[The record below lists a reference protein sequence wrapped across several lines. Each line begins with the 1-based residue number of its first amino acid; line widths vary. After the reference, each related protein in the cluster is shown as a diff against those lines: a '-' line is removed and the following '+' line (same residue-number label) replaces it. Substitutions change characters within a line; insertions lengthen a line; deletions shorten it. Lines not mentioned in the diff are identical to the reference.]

1 MSFWKSRLAVGGA
14 AVVIAAM
21 TVASIPPARA
31 AIEDAMSC
39 ASSTPCLEWD
49 NSSTGDAVKGV
60 STKGNALHGQTK
72 FKSAGKTTGKAGVFG
87 EDLSTSGNLDTGVS
101 GVSTNGSG
109 VVGTS
114 AAWNGIEGLTAGSG
128 TSGVYG
134 QNSSA
139 SGFGVAGRD
148 TGTTFNQSGS
158 GVLADGGNHDDG
170 LHAVS
175 SGSGASAILAIAQDG
190 SSIVASQG
198 PNTVRPELLLQS
210 AGSTVSHDLFDATN
224 PLGNDIFAIATPNEV
239 FAGGN
244 FVGFPLFAGGVAG
257 TFVAKAESG
266 NEALDLFGDNVGS
279 GDDVLDIMDNTGD
292 LETRV
297 TDTGDIW
304 TTGLIHTGGSCGS
317 GCVVGG
323 KRVRSVGEYTP
334 SEAEPTIE
342 DNGEAQLVS
351 GRAYVTLDPR
361 FENVIDTTSAYLVTV
376 TPEGDCDGLYVTG
389 RTPAGFVVREIRDG
403 RSNVGFAYRIV
414 AKKYGVHA
422 RRLPMVDARRVAA
435 PRMHQGR
442 GGP

>member
-1 MSFWKSRLAVGGA
+1 MTGSHALFGGFVCTVA
-14 AVVIAAM
+14 AGAIAA
-21 TVASIPPARA
+21 ASIPPARA
-31 AIEDAMSC
+31 AIIDAMSC
-39 ASSTPCLEWD
+39 AQSAPCLEWD
-49 NSSTGDAVKGV
+49 NTGSGDAVKGV

-72 FKSAGKTTGKAGVFG
+72 FKSAGNTTGKAGVFG
-87 EDLSTSGNLDTGVS
+87 EDLSTSGNLDAGVS

-114 AAWNGIEGLTAGSG
+114 AAWNGIEGLTAGPG

-198 PNTVRPELLLQS
+198 PNTRMPELLLQS
-210 AGSTVSHDLFDATN
+210 AGSTVSHDLIDARD
-224 PLGNDIFAIATPNEV
+224 PSGNDIFGVATPDEV

-244 FVGFPLFAGGVAG
+244 FIGFPLSSGGVAG

-351 GRAYVTLDPR
+351 GRAYVALDPK
-361 FENVIDTTSAYLVTV
+361 FENVIDATSAYLVTV

-389 RTPAGFVVREIRDG
+389 KTPAGFVVREIHDG

-422 RRLPMVDARRVAA
+422 RRLPMVDGRRVVA

-442 GGP
+442 GGQ

>member
-1 MSFWKSRLAVGGA
+1 MGKVKFFAGAVGVLA
-14 AVVIAAM
+14 IAS
-21 TVASIPPARA
+21 TVFFVPPARGA
-31 AIEDAMSC
+31 LVDAMSC
-39 ASSTPCLEWD
+39 ALSTPCLEWD
-49 NSSTGDAVKGV
+49 NTGSGDAVKGV

-72 FKSAGKTTGKAGVFG
+72 FKSAGKTSGKSGVLG
-87 EDLSTSGNLDTGVS
+87 EDLSTSGNLDAGVS

-114 AAWNGIEGLTAGSG
+114 TAWNGMEGLTAGPG

-148 TGTTFNQSGS
+148 TGATFNQSGS

-198 PNTVRPELLLQS
+198 PNTREPELLLQS
-210 AGSTVSHDLFDATN
+210 AGSTVSHDLIEAKD
-224 PLGNDIFAIATPNEV
+224 PSGNDIFDVAPDEV

-244 FVGFPLFAGGVAG
+244 FVGFPVTGGGVAG
-257 TFVAKAESG
+257 TFAAKAESG
-266 NEALDLFGDNVGS
+266 NEALDLFGDNIGS

-342 DNGEAQLVS
+342 DNGEAQVVA
-351 GRAYVTLDPR
+351 GRAYVALDPK
-361 FENVIDTTSAYLVTV
+361 FANVIDTSSAYLVTV

-389 RTPAGFVVREIRDG
+389 RTRAGFVVREIHDG

-414 AKKYGVHA
+414 AKKYGVQA
-422 RRLPMVDARRVAA
+422 ARLPMMPVRHAA
-435 PRMHQGR
+435 TPAYHRKR
-442 GGP
+442 GV